1 MSLGSSGEIREEPQK
16 AVNLSRILERPLDN
30 TQSSHTR
37 FHSNMVE
44 DLDSNSIATRTVPDK
59 SATIIFQ
66 KMLSLTG
73 TEGGENTG
81 KGFLEKVD
89 QLKLSSMERDELEMY
104 Y

>member
-1 MSLGSSGEIREEPQK
+1 
-16 AVNLSRILERPLDN
+16 
-30 TQSSHTR
+30 
-37 FHSNMVE
+37 MVE

-81 KGFLEKVD
+81 KGVLEKVD
-89 QLKLSSMERDELEMY
+89 QSKLSSMERDELEMY
-104 Y
+104 YWTTDIEIDELPIRIHSK